1 MRLFSLILKK
11 KLINLDIK
19 KASTFKILKA
29 NIKSRTET
37 LSEQFNNAL
46 LAYRFPT
53 ELKIED
59 VSPAFKKD
67 DLLWTQNYRP
77 VSVLP
82 VAFKIYER
90 LKQISLRLE
99 LFLSPCFADTEKN
112 LVYNKYCY
120 QY

>member
-37 LSEQFNNAL
+37 LSEQFSNAL

-99 LFLSPCFADTEKN
+99 HFMSHCFADTEKN
-112 LVYNKYCY
+112 LAYNKYCY
-120 QY
+120 HY